1 MNKKTGWKNWKNDIQ
16 KTKTA
21 SSEAV
26 AVCENC
32 LRLLDK
38 RTIIKQTNDYEHEQN
53 QG

>member
-1 MNKKTGWKNWKNDIQ
+1 MVNSRIKNREQ
-16 KTKTA
+16 KTWKKWYSEMETA

-38 RTIIKQTNDYEHEQN
+38 RTIIKQANDY
-53 QG
+53 